1 MDAETYAHQGI
12 KLANAPMASTEDLVA
27 LLADKPWW
35 HDKLRRQDVS
45 ELAAVRAG
53 LREVFEIAAGGDN
66 LGAVDAL
73 NALLEA
79 HPIRPRISGHDS
91 GLWHLHVTG
100 HGAGIGAEYGAGAVW
115 GLAVAFTKWG
125 ATRFGLCSGNG
136 CDNVYL
142 DTSTNA
148 SRRFCSDRCATRA
161 HVAAHR
167 ARKRAQA
174 AN

>member
-1 MDAETYAHQGI
+1 MDADAYAQQGVA
-12 KLANAPMASTEDLVA
+12 LANAPMSSVDDLRT
-27 LLADKPWW
+27 LLADRPWW

-45 ELAAVRAG
+45 ELSAVKSG
-53 LREVFEIAAGGDN
+53 LREVFEIAAGNDEV
-66 LGAVDAL
+66 GAVDAL

-79 HPIRPRISGHDS
+79 HPMRPRISGHDS
-91 GLWHLHVTG
+91 RRWHLHVTG

-125 ATRFGLCSGNG
+125 ASRFGLCSGKG

-174 AN
+174 T

>member
-1 MDAETYAHQGI
+1 M
-12 KLANAPMASTEDLVA
+12 
-27 LLADKPWW
+27 
-35 HDKLRRQDVS
+35 S
-45 ELAAVRAG
+45 ELAAAVRAG